1 MMSVVDIRTAETP
14 ASKKRRVKPLRIRI
28 RLVLATCMA
37 LTVALVA
44 STPAFADTIAQKQA
58 QATQVQAQIESLNNK
73 AEIATEKYNTASDRY
88 DSLSKQVST
97 SNARIKKLKSRTK
110 VLQTHLDTRAN
121 DMYRSGPMSFISVLL
136 SVTDFEELDSTIRV
150 LTELNQNDASTVAE
164 LKQNKA
170 EEAATNA
177 TLVSAR
183 ANAATQQKAMA
194 ANEKAVKEQL
204 DQRSQ
209 VLGGLNAEVRDL
221 IAQKKA
227 ADEAAAHVAYL
238 ALVKRQ
244 REAAAAEASKPH
256 SAPRPKPKSSGDS
269 GGDAP
274 TSSKGA
280 AAVYW
285 AMKAIGKPYRWAGSG
300 PNSFDCSGLTS
311 WAYGKA
317 GVSLPHSSGA
327 QISHGPRIAKSNLEP
342 GDLVFFGSPIHHVGM
357 YVGGGDFIEAPF
369 SGASVRVV
377 SLSHRSDF
385 AGACRPK

>member
-1 MMSVVDIRTAETP
+1 
-14 ASKKRRVKPLRIRI
+14 
-28 RLVLATCMA
+28 
-37 LTVALVA
+37 
-44 STPAFADTIAQKQA
+44 
-58 QATQVQAQIESLNNK
+58 
-73 AEIATEKYNTASDRY
+73 
-88 DSLSKQVST
+88 
-97 SNARIKKLKSRTK
+97 
-110 VLQTHLDTRAN
+110 
-121 DMYRSGPMSFISVLL
+121 
-136 SVTDFEELDSTIRV
+136 
-150 LTELNQNDASTVAE
+150 
-164 LKQNKA
+164 
-170 EEAATNA
+170 
-177 TLVSAR
+177 
-183 ANAATQQKAMA
+183 MA

-204 DQRSQ
+204 DQRSR
-209 VLGGLNAEVRDL
+209 VLDGLNVEVRDL
-221 IAQKKA
+221 LAQKKA
-227 ADEAAAHVAYL
+227 ADDAAAHAAYL

-244 REAAAAEASKPH
+244 REAAAAEANKP
-256 SAPRPKPKSSGDS
+256 STSPRPKPKSKSSSNS

-377 SLSHRSDF
+377 SLSHRDDF
-385 AGACRPK
+385 TGACRPK